1 MEKTNEILTI
11 AGERVEVRY
20 SAKSGDC
27 CYKCRFW
34 SDEYGMCRAERAD
47 STPPCQDYDSKEGGF
62 AYFVPAKESGERDFR
77 EKAEIIKAII
87 EAKGF
92 RYTHDEMMRMTKKEL
107 LAYYKEI
114 EGTPQEVTL
123 IPSNDDEDEAAE
135 MAARRAYPY
144 EGGTKGDICEASIP
158 IFCKGFKAG
167 IAWERERLMKELG
180 KEMFTS
186 NPKET
191 NLYKMGA
198 ADERERIIKMVETAG
213 ARFMRRVDIVPEDEA
228 SLKLSMYCTELV
240 EQIKS
245 QSNS

>member
-1 MEKTNEILTI
+1 MNTTIEEIRKRIKAASDNTDE
-11 AGERVEVRY
+11 AGPY
-20 SAKSGDC
+20 
-27 CYKCRFW
+27 
-34 SDEYGMCRAERAD
+34 DEY
-47 STPPCQDYDSKEGGF
+47 
-62 AYFVPAKESGERDFR
+62 ESGQRVGL
-77 EKAEIIKAII
+77 ATALQII
-87 EAKGF
+87 
-92 RYTHDEMMRMTKKEL
+92 DEVVKEHPVPDE
-107 LAYYKEI
+107 EI
-114 EGTPQEVTL
+114 EGIPQEVTL
-123 IPSNDDEDEAAE
+123 IPSNEDEAAE